1 MAGPDGPC
9 ISRLSATAPGAA
21 IRQTMSAQP
30 AISQPGPENGPPS
43 GPVSN
48 SVPFVPDNEG
58 GNRAKKRARRA
69 SVDETTSDGSG
80 VVPATVTSPKRATG
94 QSDDG
99 YTVVMGKAM
108 KKKLHKEELALETL
122 KNELAR
128 IDKGVFKVTLR
139 KRSDLTQEGVGGF
152 APGSLMNVFKELHRM
167 FPSCSLGGGANG
179 IHVWAPSVELARTV
193 VGVTTVAGIA
203 VEALCSSLSTFRARI
218 DQVSM
223 AFTEEEI
230 VKELRP
236 AGVVSAQRVPYLGVG
251 GKPSQLGKVRLVF
264 SQPPP
269 TNVFLGYRLHPVVME
284 AERPLICFNCQ
295 RLGHHASGCSLPR
308 ACKRCGG
315 QGHLAA
321 NCGNRPRC
329 VNCKGAHAA
338 GSSQCPRVAFVAEKN
353 RLMMEARVL
362 RHVQTSQP
370 SAFIDNDGSASGPA
384 IPSAASFSEHPAP
397 ARSYASVVR
406 SVTVAEHGTPTTA
419 VFLPKPRA
427 IPSKRRRP
435 PRINKIA
442 RASSK
447 LSAKRQSTRTM
458 RVKSTAKGLG
468 CLSSLTGLLQGFNPQ
483 LAKALA
489 TLVEQLT
496 PLLSLAK
503 MLQGGRKSARKNHDG
518 L

>member
-1 MAGPDGPC
+1 
-9 ISRLSATAPGAA
+9 
-21 IRQTMSAQP
+21 
-30 AISQPGPENGPPS
+30 
-43 GPVSN
+43 
-48 SVPFVPDNEG
+48 
-58 GNRAKKRARRA
+58 
-69 SVDETTSDGSG
+69 
-80 VVPATVTSPKRATG
+80 
-94 QSDDG
+94 
-99 YTVVMGKAM
+99 
-108 KKKLHKEELALETL
+108 
-122 KNELAR
+122 
-128 IDKGVFKVTLR
+128 
-139 KRSDLTQEGVGGF
+139 
-152 APGSLMNVFKELHRM
+152 
-167 FPSCSLGGGANG
+167 
-179 IHVWAPSVELARTV
+179 
-193 VGVTTVAGIA
+193 
-203 VEALCSSLSTFRARI
+203 
-218 DQVSM
+218 
-223 AFTEEEI
+223 
-230 VKELRP
+230 
-236 AGVVSAQRVPYLGVG
+236 
-251 GKPSQLGKVRLVF
+251 
-264 SQPPP
+264 
-269 TNVFLGYRLHPVVME
+269 
-284 AERPLICFNCQ
+284 
-295 RLGHHASGCSLPR
+295 
-308 ACKRCGG
+308 
-315 QGHLAA
+315 
-321 NCGNRPRC
+321 
-329 VNCKGAHAA
+329 
-338 GSSQCPRVAFVAEKN
+338 
-353 RLMMEARVL
+353 MEARVL